1 MDALALHPY
10 EDNSSVAPI
19 DGVHPN
25 SMTIALADYDKLV
38 TLLGSVFAGTAQQ
51 GSTLPI
57 YYDEF
62 GVETQIPPAKAGLYT
77 GVEPVMTVKP
87 VPEAVQGAY
96 YRQAVELAFCQP
108 NVRGLFLFHAIDE
121 RDLNRW
127 QSGLFYVDRSAKSA
141 HCPGLALRARGSL
154 VVSVRPFP
162 EARLLCDIDCTYT
175 VTVRRGSIVAGRSRG
190 RAVGGLAKRIRLRSL
205 HSGISYTATASL
217 SAAVNPGRATV
228 LRAVSFAVP

>member
-25 SMTIALADYDKLV
+25 STTIALADYDKLV
-38 TLLGSVFAGTAQQ
+38 TLLGSVFAGTAQR

-77 GVEPVMTVKP
+77 GQEPVMTVKP

-108 NVRGLFLFHAIDE
+108 NVRGMFLFHAIDE
-121 RDLNRW
+121 PDLNRW
-127 QSGLFYVDRSAKSA
+127 QSGLFYVDRSAKSDLGRVRAAISQA
-141 HCPGLALRARGSL
+141 HRGVVAKESPRDRLSPAPGDAACGTVERR
-154 VVSVRPFP
+154 
-162 EARLLCDIDCTYT
+162 CD
-175 VTVRRGSIVAGRSRG
+175 
-190 RAVGGLAKRIRLRSL
+190 
-205 HSGISYTATASL
+205 
-217 SAAVNPGRATV
+217 
-228 LRAVSFAVP
+228 